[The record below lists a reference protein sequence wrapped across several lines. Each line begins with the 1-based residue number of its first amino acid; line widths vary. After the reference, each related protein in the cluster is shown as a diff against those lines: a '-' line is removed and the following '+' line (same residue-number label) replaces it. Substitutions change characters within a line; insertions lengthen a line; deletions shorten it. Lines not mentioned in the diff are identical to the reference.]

1 MFKKLLLMMLAC
13 LTALVFAG
21 TGLAESDRPLQ
32 VVCTTFP
39 QDEWARAILGEKDS
53 GVELT
58 LLLDSGVDLH
68 SYQPTAADIARIST
82 CDLFI
87 YVGGESDE
95 WVEDV
100 LAAAQT
106 PSLHALSLLSCVEA
120 REEETVEGMQESDH
134 HHDTAFTLEDIQ
146 NRTLEDFGG
155 KWVSLWPMLKAGQLD
170 AFLRHKAGESD
181 DPAVTVDSVREK
193 YIAVW
198 ACDAVAI
205 TVEGDTISF
214 DDGDGQPLRVSEYA
228 YAGYSA
234 NVRDDGEITVRY
246 QFEAVSGDGP
256 RYVQFNDHGHES
268 GPAEH
273 FHIYFGDDGF
283 DAVTDESDLSD
294 IQNLKSDVMPE
305 QSGNTLKW
313 TTDET
318 DIYYQGKNS
327 AQAPVG
333 VSIEYTLD
341 GKAVTAD
348 ELKGQSGHLVAT
360 VKLTNNTGEEVTV
373 NGKKRTVYT
382 PFFTVA
388 AAVLPSENFKNI
400 TTEHGLVESDSKTQ
414 VACYLAMPG
423 MKEAVSDLL
432 PDSFDKLDD
441 LMLDTLTLEADVTD
455 CTVPTFL
462 FAAAPNLSDLDLDE
476 VSDELGDTMDEL
488 TDAIDQLK
496 DGSGALDDAVGT

>member
-39 QDEWARAILGEKDS
+39 QYDWARAILGEKDS
-53 GVELT
+53 GVKLT

-228 YAGYSA
+228 CAGYSA

-283 DAVTDESDLSD
+283 DALADSSTHPFFVPASLATEQVLESLMEHGSHAEVEYDEHVWLSLR
-294 IQNLKSDVMPE
+294 N
-305 QSGNTLKW
+305 
-313 TTDET
+313 
-318 DIYYQGKNS
+318 
-327 AQAPVG
+327 AQAIVRVICEELCSLNPRFAEVYTQNTEDYLAQLERLDAQYQSVADHAARCTLLFADRFPFRYLTEDYG
-333 VSIEYTLD
+333 LEYYAAFSGCSAETEASFQTIAFLAQ
-341 GKAVTAD
+341 KVD
-348 ELKGQSGHLVAT
+348 ELDLPVVLVLEGGDHSIAQ
-360 VKLTNNTGEEVTV
+360 
-373 NGKKRTVYT
+373 
-382 PFFTVA
+382 TVA
-388 AAVLPSENFKNI
+388 ASAGKTDLPIATLNSLQSVTANDVQAGITYLDVMRANLDVLR
-400 TTEHGLVESDSKTQ
+400 Q
-414 VACYLAMPG
+414 A
-423 MKEAVSDLL
+423 
-432 PDSFDKLDD
+432 
-441 LMLDTLTLEADVTD
+441 LE
-455 CTVPTFL
+455 
-462 FAAAPNLSDLDLDE
+462 
-476 VSDELGDTMDEL
+476 
-488 TDAIDQLK
+488 
-496 DGSGALDDAVGT
+496 

>member
-39 QDEWARAILGEKDS
+39 QYDWARSILGEKDS

-214 DDGDGQPLRVSEYA
+214 DDGDGQPELCALRGGRRP
-228 YAGYSA
+228 AGL
-234 NVRDDGEITVRY
+234 RRL
-246 QFEAVSGDGP
+246 P
-256 RYVQFNDHGHES
+256 RQISDRLPHLRS
-268 GPAEH
+268 GPGRRDRHSLPCGHQAGGER
-273 FHIYFGDDGF
+273 
-283 DAVTDESDLSD
+283 SDPHLRRPGPGRHRRGRHPCLRHRLGLS
-294 IQNLKSDVMPE
+294 QR
-305 QSGNTLKW
+305 
-313 TTDET
+313 
-318 DIYYQGKNS
+318 
-327 AQAPVG
+327 
-333 VSIEYTLD
+333 
-341 GKAVTAD
+341 
-348 ELKGQSGHLVAT
+348 VA
-360 VKLTNNTGEEVTV
+360 
-373 NGKKRTVYT
+373 R
-382 PFFTVA
+382 
-388 AAVLPSENFKNI
+388 
-400 TTEHGLVESDSKTQ
+400 
-414 VACYLAMPG
+414 
-423 MKEAVSDLL
+423 LL
-432 PDSFDKLDD
+432 PGYALPHRHR
-441 LMLDTLTLEADVTD
+441 ADI
-455 CTVPTFL
+455 L
-462 FAAAPNLSDLDLDE
+462 NSI
-476 VSDELGDTMDEL
+476 G
-488 TDAIDQLK
+488 
-496 DGSGALDDAVGT
+496 GSGFSRSRLAVGIPLPAKLF

>member
-1 MFKKLLLMMLAC
+1 MP
-13 LTALVFAG
+13 G

-39 QDEWARAILGEKDS
+39 QYDWARAILGEKDS
-53 GVELT
+53 GVKLT

-228 YAGYSA
+228 CAGYSA

-283 DAVTDESDLSD
+283 DALADSSTHPFFMPASLAPDQVLESLMEHGSHAEVEYDEPRMAFPAQRPGHRARYLRGAL
-294 IQNLKSDVMPE
+294 QPE
-305 QSGNTLKW
+305 SRFA
-313 TTDET
+313 E
-318 DIYYQGKNS
+318 
-327 AQAPVG
+327 
-333 VSIEYTLD
+333 
-341 GKAVTAD
+341 
-348 ELKGQSGHLVAT
+348 
-360 VKLTNNTGEEVTV
+360 
-373 NGKKRTVYT
+373 VYT
-382 PFFTVA
+382 Q
-388 AAVLPSENFKNI
+388 N
-400 TTEHGLVESDSKTQ
+400 TED
-414 VACYLAMPG
+414 YLAQLSAWCPIPVRCRPRC
-423 MKEAVSDLL
+423 APHPALCRPFSLPL
-432 PDSFDKLDD
+432 PDGGLRSGILRRIFRLLGRNGGQLPDHR
-441 LMLDTLTLEADVTD
+441 
-455 CTVPTFL
+455 
-462 FAAAPNLSDLDLDE
+462 LSCAKGGRAGP
-476 VSDELGDTMDEL
+476 SR
-488 TDAIDQLK
+488 
-496 DGSGALDDAVGT
+496 GAGA

>member
-39 QDEWARAILGEKDS
+39 QYDWARAILGEKDS
-53 GVELT
+53 GVKLT

-228 YAGYSA
+228 CAGYSA

-283 DAVTDESDLSD
+283 DALADSSTHPFFMPASLAPDQVLESLMEHGSHAEAEYDEHVWLSLR
-294 IQNLKSDVMPE
+294 N
-305 QSGNTLKW
+305 
-313 TTDET
+313 
-318 DIYYQGKNS
+318 
-327 AQAPVG
+327 AQAIVRVICEDLCSLNPRFAEVYTQNTEDYLAQLERLDAQYQSVADHAARRTLLFADRFPFRYLTEDYG
-333 VSIEYTLD
+333 LEYYAAFSGCSAEMEASFQTIAFLAQ
-341 GKAVTAD
+341 KVD
-348 ELKGQSGHLVAT
+348 ELDLPVVLVLEGGDHSIAQ
-360 VKLTNNTGEEVTV
+360 
-373 NGKKRTVYT
+373 
-382 PFFTVA
+382 TVA
-388 AAVLPSENFKNI
+388 ASAGKTDLPIATLNSLQSVTANDVQAGITYLDVMRANLDVLR
-400 TTEHGLVESDSKTQ
+400 Q
-414 VACYLAMPG
+414 A
-423 MKEAVSDLL
+423 
-432 PDSFDKLDD
+432 
-441 LMLDTLTLEADVTD
+441 LE
-455 CTVPTFL
+455 
-462 FAAAPNLSDLDLDE
+462 
-476 VSDELGDTMDEL
+476 
-488 TDAIDQLK
+488 
-496 DGSGALDDAVGT
+496 